1 MNNEENE
8 KIRPKDYSDI
18 DLQFARGH
26 LLALIKWLYA
36 EVLSAGG
43 DGDAIWY
50 SKFYW
55 VDEIFELVK
64 EFNDSNSWKWEVSL
78 DSENKRINWWCGQ
91 SSILITNNKED
102 FDNRPSWQ
110 QCSIVL

>member
-1 MNNEENE
+1 MSK
-8 KIRPKDYSDI
+8 KIRPIEYTNI
-18 DLQFARGH
+18 DEFFDRAH
-26 LLALIKWLYA
+26 LHNLIKWLHA
-36 EVLSAGG
+36 EVLRSGG

-55 VDEIFELVK
+55 VNEILELVK
-64 EFNDSNSWKWEVSL
+64 GFNDTLSCKWDISFDE
-78 DSENKRINWWCGQ
+78 ENGRIHWHLGQ

-110 QCSIVL
+110 QCSVVL

>member
-1 MNNEENE
+1 MSEET
-8 KIRPKDYSDI
+8 RPTQYSNI
-18 DLQFARGH
+18 DEYFNRAH
-26 LLALIKWLYA
+26 LHNLIKWMHT
-36 EVLSAGG
+36 EVCSAGG

-50 SKFYW
+50 SRHYW
-55 VDEIFELVK
+55 INDIFELVK
-64 EFNDSNSWKWEVSL
+64 GFNDCRNFKWDVML
-78 DSENKRINWWCGQ
+78 DTENKRIHWCHGQ